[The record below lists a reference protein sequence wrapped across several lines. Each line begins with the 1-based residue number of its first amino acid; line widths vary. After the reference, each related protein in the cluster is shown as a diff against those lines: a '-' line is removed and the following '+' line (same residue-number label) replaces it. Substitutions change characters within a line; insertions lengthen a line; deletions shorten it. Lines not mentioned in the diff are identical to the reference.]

1 MRDLLGKFVEL
12 ERTLSQERGEF
23 SLFALFLR
31 EDASDKWDLIVAA
44 PWIEGDRKEA
54 LAYITN
60 RIQQAFSPDELS
72 HLSRVVPVE
81 QTNPSLE
88 AINQALRVVL
98 VDQANPAVGAIN
110 QALRLQH
117 GQAEVRDSKFFGLQ
131 IKHAYIITSQR
142 LNVDA
147 EVPA

>member
-12 ERTLSQERGEF
+12 ERRLSLEKGDF

-44 PWIEGDRKEA
+44 PWIEEDRKGA

-60 RIQQAFSPDELS
+60 QIQQLFDSDELAR
-72 HLSRVVPVE
+72 LSRVVLVDRS
-81 QTNPSLE
+81 NPAVE
-88 AINQALRVVL
+88 AINQALNCL
-98 VDQANPAVGAIN
+98 
-110 QALRLQH
+110 H
-117 GQAEVRDSKFFGLQ
+117 GQNEVRDSNFFGLQ
-131 IKHAYIITSQR
+131 IKHAYIITSRR

>member
-1 MRDLLGKFVEL
+1 MRELLGKFVEL
-12 ERTLSQERGEF
+12 ERRLSQERGEF

-31 EDASDKWDLIVAA
+31 EDASDKWDLVISA
-44 PWIEGDRKEA
+44 PWIEADRKEA
-54 LAYITN
+54 LAFITN
-60 RIQQAFSPDELS
+60 RIQQTFTPDELS

-88 AINQALRVVL
+88 AINDALTVVL
-98 VDQANPAVGAIN
+98 MDRANPAVGAIN

>member
-12 ERTLSQERGEF
+12 ERRLSQERGEF
-23 SLFALFLR
+23 ALFALFLR

-54 LAYITN
+54 LAYITTQ
-60 RIQQAFSPDELS
+60 IQQLFNAEELVR
-72 HLSRVVPVE
+72 LS
-81 QTNPSLE
+81 
-88 AINQALRVVL
+88 RVVL
-98 VDQANPAVGAIN
+98 VDQSNPAITTIN
-110 QALRLQH
+110 QAINCQH
-117 GQAEVRDSKFFGLQ
+117 GQNEVRDSNFFGLQ